1 MQLRRMALSMVALIA
16 AARAAMGQELRGAVT
31 DSANGQP
38 VIGAVLLLLDSAG
51 AVVTRNITNE
61 AGRYRVSV
69 PDGIRRVRFLRIG
82 YRPRELTIPPVPP
95 GGAIAQLDV
104 RMAQVPA
111 FLAPVHVVA
120 GSNCPRRSDRDA
132 AFAVW
137 EQARDGLLATVVARE
152 ANPASLIRLRYERV
166 RDGPSLDDRILR
178 QQVRLDSAERA
189 TTSFVAAH
197 AARDF
202 VRQGFVRVSGDTG
215 AFYGPDADA
224 LLDEEFAAGYCFRVA
239 EHDRRRPNQ
248 VGLAFT
254 PADRRRGRID
264 IEGVLWIDTVAR
276 ALRDIEYGYLGLDDR
291 STRLVHPGGAVSFA
305 EMPNGAVLI
314 DRWSIRMP
322 QTEVDSEGRNRGP
335 LFRVL
340 LTVREV
346 GGEVARAAWP
356 DGTVWR
362 APLGALWLRVVDRE
376 GRPATHLF
384 VRLADTDYGGR
395 PDSLGDL
402 TIRYLLP
409 GPYSVTVLDSA
420 LATVG
425 VAFGTP
431 MRLVAQRD
439 SVIHATLSAPTLDE
453 FTTETCGGA
462 AASTISAPPITGDPA
477 WLLVL
482 VVGKDGRRITDANWE
497 LQRQAGS
504 TWTLLASGHGTGKKG
519 LEHYCWR
526 TTIGDA
532 IQVRVWRDGNAASVV
547 SHDIT
552 QRSTVLRV
560 ELPRQ

>member
-1 MQLRRMALSMVALIA
+1 MHLRRLALLMVVSIA
-16 AARAAMGQELRGAVT
+16 AARTAMGQELRGAVT
-31 DSANGQP
+31 DSASGQP
-38 VIGAVLLLLDSAG
+38 VAGAVLLLLDSAG

-61 AGRYRVSV
+61 LGRFRVAM
-69 PDGIRRVRFLRIG
+69 PDGVRRVRFLRIG
-82 YRPRELTIPPVPP
+82 YRPRELTIPASSN
-95 GGAIAQLDV
+95 GIDQFDV

-120 GSNCPRRSDRDA
+120 GANCPRRSDRDA
-132 AFAVW
+132 AFSLW

-239 EHDRRRPNQ
+239 DRDPRRANQ
-248 VGLAFT
+248 VGLGFA
-254 PADRRRGRID
+254 PANRRRGRID

-276 ALRDIEYGYLGLDDR
+276 ALRDIEYAYVGLDDR
-291 STRLVHPGGAVSFA
+291 STRMVHPGGITSFA
-305 EMPNGAVLI
+305 EMPNGVVLI

-322 QTEVDSEGRNRGP
+322 QAEVDSAGHYRGA
-335 LFRVL
+335 LFRVQ

-346 GGEVARAAWP
+346 GGEIARAAWP
-356 DGTVWR
+356 DGTVWL
-362 APLGALWLRVVDRE
+362 APLGALWLHVVDRD
-376 GRPATHLF
+376 GKPATRLF
-384 VRLADTDYGGR
+384 VRLADTDYGSST
-395 PDSLGDL
+395 DSVGDVK
-402 TIRYLLP
+402 IRNLLP

-439 SVIHATLSAPTLDE
+439 SVIHATLSAPSLDE

-462 AASTISAPPITGDPA
+462 PALTVSARPTSGDPA

-482 VVGKDGRRITDANWE
+482 VVGKEGQRVTDANWE
-497 LQRQAGS
+497 LRRQAGS
-504 TWTLLASGHGTGKKG
+504 SWTMLASGHGTGKKG

-532 IQVRVWRDGNAASVV
+532 IQVRVWRDGNAPSVV
-547 SHDIT
+547 SHDIV

-560 ELPRQ
+560 ELPPR